1 MDGNFG
7 DFASYELS
15 STMRSAFNANTQ
27 ITHQLKK
34 TVKILEADRDM
45 KLLNLQIEK
54 DEIHNLSP
62 SFGRKLVKTPSQVS
76 GSRSGTPVPKLGFN
90 TVLHRDDVSRLQK
103 YLKPQTLHLD
113 QAGLIAT
120 PPRVRKTATMIERSS
135 RESPNQFK
143 THSPLASPL
152 TGRKNLTRFS
162 SSPPMSLS
170 GNPLQSSVARDGSY
184 LKSLDQPKNKMCGK
198 QGSPLVRGSNAESL
212 APRNSPAEFKLEQ
225 VTNQCG
231 QIVHRPLTTAQI
243 SLGDREATHRG
254 LLLRPVLSSK
264 AQVKLKDIKEN
275 VFDRLYPNSKGSNI
289 RFQHRD
295 CSLHFGNLMLDE
307 GRIRRR
313 SLSLSDL
320 PELLDED

>member
-1 MDGNFG
+1 MDRNLG
-7 DFASYELS
+7 DFASYETT

-27 ITHQLKK
+27 RTHQLKK

-45 KLLNLQIEK
+45 KLLNLQIKK
-54 DEIHNLSP
+54 DEIHSLSP
-62 SFGRKLVKTPSQVS
+62 SFGGKLVKTPSQLN

-90 TVLHRDDVSRLQK
+90 TLLHKDEVSRLQK
-103 YLKPQTLHLD
+103 YKPQTLHLD

-120 PPRVRKTATMIERSS
+120 PPRARKTVTMVERSS
-135 RESPNQFK
+135 RGSSNQFK

-162 SSPPMSLS
+162 SSPPISLS
-170 GNPLQSSVARDGSY
+170 GNPKQSSVARDGAY
-184 LKSLDQPKNKMCGK
+184 LKSLHQPNNKMYGK
-198 QGSPLVRGSNAESL
+198 QGSPLLRVSNIESL
-212 APRNSPAEFKLEQ
+212 VPLNSPAEFKLEQ

-243 SLGDREATHRG
+243 SRGGREATHRG

-264 AQVKLKDIKEN
+264 AQVKVKDIKEN
-275 VFDRLYPNSKGSNI
+275 VFDRLYPNSKASNI

>member
-1 MDGNFG
+1 M
-7 DFASYELS
+7 
-15 STMRSAFNANTQ
+15 
-27 ITHQLKK
+27 
-34 TVKILEADRDM
+34 
-45 KLLNLQIEK
+45 
-54 DEIHNLSP
+54 
-62 SFGRKLVKTPSQVS
+62 
-76 GSRSGTPVPKLGFN
+76 
-90 TVLHRDDVSRLQK
+90 SRLQK

-135 RESPNQFK
+135 RGSPKQFK

-170 GNPLQSSVARDGSY
+170 GNPNQSSVARDGPY
-184 LKSLDQPKNKMCGK
+184 LKSLHQPNNKMYGK
-198 QGSPLVRGSNAESL
+198 QGSPLLRGSNAESL
-212 APRNSPAEFKLEQ
+212 APLNSPAEFKLEQ

-231 QIVHRPLTTAQI
+231 QIVYRPLTTAQI
-243 SLGDREATHRG
+243 SLGGREAPHRG

-275 VFDRLYPNSKGSNI
+275 VFDRLYPNSKGSNS